1 MQAAFLNAEVR
12 IQNAEVEFALTSAF
26 LTSDFCLATE

>member
-12 IQNAEVEFALTSAF
+12 IQNAEVEFVFTSAF
-26 LTSDFCLATE
+26 LLLTSDLTE

>member
-12 IQNAEVEFALTSAF
+12 IQNAEVEFAFSF
-26 LTSDFCLATE
+26 CIPTSDF